1 MVERII
7 ESKNHLL
14 CERKVP
20 NDVTTQCGDT
30 YTWSWLPLTNV
41 QSLLKIRNAGHVLGH
56 MRNKSPITEE
66 MHLDFLQKYESL
78 PRIDFILQHH
88 DSGKYVGA
96 VNISL
101 TDYGF
106 EIGKYIG
113 NEKFLGKGI
122 AFPMTQN
129 FLTYI
134 DENVSE
140 ISEIRAVTKITNY
153 KNINLNFKLGFQI
166 IESVEND
173 YWLMELR

>member
-1 MVERII
+1 MVENVVKT
-7 ESKNHLL
+7 KNQLL

-20 NDVTTQCGDT
+20 NDFSTQYGDT
-30 YTWSWLPLTNV
+30 YTWSWLPRANV
-41 QSLLKIRNAGHVLGH
+41 QSLLNIRNAGHVLGH

-66 MHLDFLQKYESL
+66 MHLDFLRKYESL

-113 NEKFLGKGI
+113 NENFLGKGI
-122 AFPMTQN
+122 AFPMTKN

-134 DENVSE
+134 DENVNE
-140 ISEIRAVTKITNY
+140 IRKIRAVTKITNY

-166 IESVEND
+166 IESVEHD

>member
-7 ESKNHLL
+7 DSKNHLL

-20 NDVTTQCGDT
+20 NDLTTQCGDT
-30 YTWSWLPLTNV
+30 YVVLATSSKMSRACLI
-41 QSLLKIRNAGHVLGH
+41 SNAGHVLGH

-113 NEKFLGKGI
+113 NENFLGKGI
-122 AFPMTQN
+122 AFPMTKN
-129 FLTYI
+129 FLTFI
-134 DENVSE
+134 KENVSE
-140 ISEIRAVTKITNY
+140 IE
-153 KNINLNFKLGFQI
+153 KLGQ
-166 IESVEND
+166 
-173 YWLMELR
+173 LQK